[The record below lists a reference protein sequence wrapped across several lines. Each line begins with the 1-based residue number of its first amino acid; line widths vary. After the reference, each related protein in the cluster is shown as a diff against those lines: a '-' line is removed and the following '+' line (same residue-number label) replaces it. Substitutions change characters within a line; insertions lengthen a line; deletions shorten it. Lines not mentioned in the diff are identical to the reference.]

1 MCWQQLTAP
10 NDTKNSFR
18 ETYNTSEYEE
28 TQLKCLIKLE
38 HCLAKNKITKIFF
51 LNKGIGKWEIKF

>member
-38 HCLAKNKITKIFF
+38 HCLAKNKISKIFF
-51 LNKGIGKWEIKF
+51 EKKWDR